1 MSRRNVRTWLLVL
14 LAILLP
20 VAALLAICAGKYSVT
35 PGESLHILLSAIT
48 GRDSGAD
55 TMTVNVVLGLR
66 LPRILA
72 SILVGAALS
81 VSGASYQ
88 GMFQNPLVSPDLLGV
103 TSGACVGAAAAILL
117 SLSGS
122 GIQLLAFLGG
132 LAAVAL
138 TMALPLLLGSRSNLM
153 LVLSGII
160 VGSAMSSLLGF
171 LKYTADPE
179 TELAAITYWTMGSF
193 RYIELKD
200 LLPLLPV
207 LLLPMAALW
216 LLAFPMDVLTLGEWD
231 ARSLGISVRAVRS
244 AVILC
249 ATLLTAASVC
259 LAGTVGWVG
268 LTIPHLCRM
277 LMGPGHRRL
286 LPASALLGGL
296 FLLVVDT
303 LTRTIGVEEMPIS
316 ILTGL
321 VGAPLYGWLLWY
333 QRRERHDL

>member
-1 MSRRNVRTWLLVL
+1 MSRRNARTWLLVL
-14 LAILLP
+14 LVILLP

-35 PGESLHILLSAIT
+35 PGESLHILLSAMT
-48 GRDSGAD
+48 GRDGGAD

-117 SLSGS
+117 ALTGS

-193 RYIELKD
+193 QYIDLKD

-207 LLLPMAALW
+207 LLLPMGALW
-216 LLAFPMDVLTLGEWD
+216 LLAFPMDVLTLGERD
-231 ARSLGISVRAVRS
+231 ARSLGISVRTVRS

-249 ATLLTAASVC
+249 ATLLTASSVC

-277 LMGPGHRRL
+277 LVGPGHRRL

-321 VGAPLYGWLLWY
+321 VGAPFYGWLLWH